1 MLDEGEVL
9 ISLDVK
15 SLYTNVPV
23 NESITLAADLVYARN
38 EIPTYTK
45 ETFVSLLKLA
55 VQNVNFLCGSAW
67 FSQVDGLAMGSKLA
81 VYLANIWMKQ
91 FESIIAG
98 RTPVATARIRTD
110 SLPSSGLSPEREV
123 VRSTSRSDQHPCG
136 RCAANVTRRGYSVQS
151 N

>member
-23 NESITLAADLVYARN
+23 NESITLAADLVY

-67 FSQVDGLAMGSKLA
+67 FSLIDGLAMGSKLA

-98 RTPVATARIRTD
+98 RTPVATAKIRSPDLTNIHAED
-110 SLPSSGLSPEREV
+110 VLPTLPDAVIRSSASAVAFG
-123 VRSTSRSDQHPCG
+123 STAGAPR
-136 RCAANVTRRGYSVQS
+136 
-151 N
+151 

>member
-23 NESITLAADLVYARN
+23 NESITLAADLVY

-55 VQNVNFLCGSAW
+55 VQNVNFLCGSA
-67 FSQVDGLAMGSKLA
+67 
-81 VYLANIWMKQ
+81 
-91 FESIIAG
+91 
-98 RTPVATARIRTD
+98 
-110 SLPSSGLSPEREV
+110 
-123 VRSTSRSDQHPCG
+123 
-136 RCAANVTRRGYSVQS
+136 
-151 N
+151 